1 MMNVQLKIVEE
12 GIKHPIDE
20 LRQALQTQL
29 LEDGIFLA
37 PSAELGL
44 KIKFTKEGD
53 QDVVLI
59 QLRETASKAKL
70 GEKLIPYLN
79 YRWIKDVS
87 AEAHTLL
94 AGVVA

>member
-12 GIKHPIDE
+12 GLKHPIDE
-20 LRQALQTQL
+20 LRTALQAQL
-29 LEDGIFLA
+29 LEDGVLLA
-37 PSAELGL
+37 PAAELGL

-59 QLRETASKAKL
+59 QLRETGTKAKL

-79 YRWIKDVS
+79 NRWIQDVS
-87 AEAHTLL
+87 SEAHALL